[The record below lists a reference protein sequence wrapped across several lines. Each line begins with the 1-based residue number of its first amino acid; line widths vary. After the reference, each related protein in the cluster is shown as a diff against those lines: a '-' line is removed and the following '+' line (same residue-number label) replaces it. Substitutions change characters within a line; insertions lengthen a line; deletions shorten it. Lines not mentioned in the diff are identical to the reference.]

1 MCAGGTSGLKRGGA
15 LVLVEHRAFSSVTAQ
30 LLGALGELVGEEG
43 VPVGERRRL
52 HPVGGVERVRWEARG
67 VRREVCG
74 VRCELSGTMCDH
86 TGARAS

>member
-1 MCAGGTSGLKRGGA
+1 MKRGGA

-43 VPVGERRRL
+43 VAECERGRL

-67 VRREVCG
+67 ERWEVCG
-74 VRCELSGTMCDH
+74 AVCELSGTMCDH